1 MHRPAATPRP
11 FHSVAWLVWA
21 IAAAGAVELA
31 PSPVYVALV
40 IGAAWLVV
48 EAHAPDGP
56 YRRAFPA
63 LIMVGLVFGLI
74 RVVIAALTTHTGLD
88 VLFTM
93 PTFTMPDILGGFTV
107 GGTIEAGVILQSLAS
122 SFTVVGV
129 MAVFGAVNAI
139 WSHYEL
145 VQSAPRTFHELGVV
159 VTVALAFVPATIESV
174 AAVREA
180 DRARTGGEAVRRGRL
195 LRSALP
201 VLERGMERAIGLS
214 ESMDSRG
221 FGAGA
226 ITAADTRAGWYSLG
240 AMLALAGTFVALIGR
255 EPALAGIS
263 AVVGAGL
270 LVAAVVT
277 GSRGV
282 RREHYRRR
290 HLSAADGFLMA
301 ASLLAPLALGIL
313 SAAGTSTLSWY
324 ASPLAW
330 PQFDPL
336 VGLALLPL
344 LAPLARTPNFAT
356 PQPATRRPPPRSD
369 PAGVPVPV
377 RP

>member
-1 MHRPAATPRP
+1 MR
-11 FHSVAWLVWA
+11 VA
-21 IAAAGAVELA
+21 
-31 PSPVYVALV
+31 
-40 IGAAWLVV
+40 VV
-48 EAHAPDGP
+48 EAHAPEGP

-74 RVVIAALTTHTGLD
+74 RVVIAALTTHTGLN

-93 PTFTMPDILGGFTV
+93 PTVTMPDILGGFTV
-107 GGTIEAGVILQSLAS
+107 GGTIESGVILQSLAS

-145 VQSAPRTFHELGVV
+145 IQSAPRTFHELGVV
-159 VTVALAFVPATIESV
+159 VTVALAFVPATIESIS
-174 AAVREA
+174 AVREA

-201 VLERGMERAIGLS
+201 VLERGMERAVGLS

-255 EPALAGIS
+255 EPAVAGIS
-263 AVVGAGL
+263 AACGAGL
-270 LVAAVVT
+270 LVAAVWT

-290 HLSAADGFLMA
+290 RLGAADAFLIG
-301 ASLLAPLALGIL
+301 ASLLAPLAL
-313 SAAGTSTLSWY
+313 AASCRR
-324 ASPLAW
+324 
-330 PQFDPL
+330 
-336 VGLALLPL
+336 
-344 LAPLARTPNFAT
+344 RT
-356 PQPATRRPPPRSD
+356 TRRSVGTRVRWHGLDSIRWSGWPCCRSSRRSS
-369 PAGVPVPV
+369 AFPV
-377 RP
+377 RTNTIGADPVAPTHPEAVAAVGVSS